1 MDDNKAVLASKPI
14 RVSTSNETKTWR
26 LSRWF
31 VNNQKKQAW
40 DENALNTLHIRMLI
54 LMSFVY
60 LCHIVGSPF
69 IKFVRHQNTLVAIYV
84 LETQALIV
92 SILCFFKMCYVNGSW
107 TATQFM
113 FTSIRTYIFLFWL
126 LRCFLIEI
134 LKGQV
139 IYSFVMSFH
148 SIMIFSAQCV
158 IA

>member
-1 MDDNKAVLASKPI
+1 MDDNKAVLRSKPN
-14 RVSTSNETKTWR
+14 RVTKSEKFKSRR

-31 VNNQKKQAW
+31 VNNQKNQAW
-40 DENALNTLHIRMLI
+40 DKSALNTLHVRMLI

-113 FTSIRTYIFLFWL
+113 FTSIRTYIFLFCL

-134 LKGQV
+134 L
-139 IYSFVMSFH
+139 
-148 SIMIFSAQCV
+148 
-158 IA
+158 